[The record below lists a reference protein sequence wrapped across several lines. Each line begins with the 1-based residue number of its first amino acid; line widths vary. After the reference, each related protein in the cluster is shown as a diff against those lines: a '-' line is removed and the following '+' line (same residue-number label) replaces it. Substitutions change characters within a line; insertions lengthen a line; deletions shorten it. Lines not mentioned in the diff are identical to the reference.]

1 MKDEVIYDIGT
12 LVTREGYLG
21 QVIDRYLI
29 ENSDGKDYRYS
40 VEWFNKQNEIAHGYN
55 WQFVAMYREPI
66 ERYYAEQTNKSLN
79 QDARDR

>member
-12 LVTREGYLG
+12 LVTRDGYLG

-40 VEWFNKQNEIAHGYN
+40 VEWFNKQKEIAHGYS

-66 ERYYAEQTNKSLN
+66 ERYYAQQRDGS
-79 QDARDR
+79 QDR